1 MYNQFEW
8 SDQLWFRHSSSVSII
23 LCMAY
28 TIVFILGIVGNC
40 CVVIVVVQ
48 SPRMRTVTNFFI
60 VNLAFADILVLIFC
74 LPATLISNLLIPWIF
89 GAIMCK
95 AVAYLQGVV
104 VSASINT
111 LVAVS
116 IDRFLSI
123 CHPLRCQMT
132 RRCARYAIV
141 CIWLYSSVIA
151 IPWALYFTLQPI
163 DPSAPDP
170 MMLCLE
176 QWPNEYS
183 EKTYFIIANLFL
195 CYLIPLFIITSCYIA
210 IWMKVWRRSIPGE
223 TAKPLQIEYLLQR
236 SKLKTAKMFVV
247 IVIVFVISWLPLY
260 CIFAVI
266 KLGGPI
272 ESDSIHERLLMIM
285 APLAQWLGASNSC
298 YNPMLYCFFNKKYR
312 MGFLS
317 LLKTRKCCCGRI
329 TTSANSMRGQN
340 VSSRSNTRATI
351 NRITIKADTQCEFI
365 NNSLG
370 IM

>member
-1 MYNQFEW
+1 
-8 SDQLWFRHSSSVSII
+8 
-23 LCMAY
+23 
-28 TIVFILGIVGNC
+28 
-40 CVVIVVVQ
+40 
-48 SPRMRTVTNFFI
+48 
-60 VNLAFADILVLIFC
+60 
-74 LPATLISNLLIPWIF
+74 
-89 GAIMCK
+89 MCK

-123 CHPLRCQMT
+123 CHPLKCQMT
-132 RRCARYAIV
+132 RRCARYAIA

-163 DPSAPDP
+163 DPSVPDLV
-170 MMLCLE
+170 LCLE

-195 CYLIPLFIITSCYIA
+195 CYLIPLFVITSCYIA

-247 IVIVFVISWLPLY
+247 IVIIFVMSWLPLY

-272 ESDSIHERLLMIM
+272 ESDSIQERLLMIL
-285 APLAQWLGASNSC
+285 APIAQWLGASNSC

-312 MGFLS
+312 IGFLS
-317 LLKTRKCCCGRI
+317 LLRARKCCGR
-329 TTSANSMRGQN
+329 
-340 VSSRSNTRATI
+340 
-351 NRITIKADTQCEFI
+351 KY
-365 NNSLG
+365 
-370 IM
+370 